1 MYCASKN
8 VDFAKNGDCL
18 INERRDNMMKLK
30 FYLVYLW
37 YKVLL
42 KLGIKTDEIYYIG
55 GSEAL
60 PPPLTKEEEEVLL
73 NKLPKGDQAARS
85 LLIERN
91 LRLVVYIARKFENT
105 GINIEDLIS
114 IGTIGLIKA
123 VNTFNP
129 EKKIKLATYASRCIE
144 NEILMH
150 LRRNNKNRSEVS
162 FDEPLNIDWDG
173 NELLL
178 SDVLGTDDDII
189 TKDLEATVDRHLLMK
204 ALHQLN
210 DREKQIMELRFGL
223 AGGEEKTQKD
233 VADMLGIS
241 QSYISRLEKRIIKR
255 LRKEFNKMV

>member
-1 MYCASKN
+1 M
-8 VDFAKNGDCL
+8 L
-18 INERRDNMMKLK
+18 KLK
-30 FYLVYLW
+30 FTLW
-37 YKVLL
+37 WYRFLYKVGL
-42 KLGIKTDEIYYIG
+42 KVDEIYYIG

-60 PPPLTKEEEEVLL
+60 PPPLTKEEEAHLIK
-73 NKLPKGDQAARS
+73 KLPTGDKAARS
-85 LLIERN
+85 MLIERN

-144 NEILMH
+144 NEILMY
-150 LRRNNKNRSEVS
+150 LRRNNKVRAEVS

-189 TKDLEATVDRHLLMK
+189 TRGIEEKVDRKLLMK
-204 ALHQLN
+204 ALHSLS

-223 AGGEEKTQKD
+223 SGGEEKTQKD
-233 VADMLGIS
+233 VADLLGIS

-255 LRKEFNKMV
+255 LQKEFNKMV

>member
-1 MYCASKN
+1 MI
-8 VDFAKNGDCL
+8 F
-18 INERRDNMMKLK
+18 RLK
-30 FYLVYLW
+30 YLW
-37 YKVLL
+37 YKLRL
-42 KLGIKTDEIYYIG
+42 KLGLKNDEIYYIG

-60 PPPLTKEEEEVLL
+60 PPPLSKEEEEILIH
-73 NKLPKGDQAARS
+73 KLPNGDQTARTI
-85 LLIERN
+85 LIERN

-144 NEILMH
+144 NEILMF
-150 LRRNNKNRSEVS
+150 LRRNNKIRSEVS

-178 SDVLGTDDDII
+178 SDVLGTEEDII
-189 TKDLEATVDRHLLMK
+189 TKDLEATIDRKLLTK

-223 AGGEEKTQKD
+223 MGGEEKTQKD

-255 LRKEFNKMV
+255 LRKEFNRMV